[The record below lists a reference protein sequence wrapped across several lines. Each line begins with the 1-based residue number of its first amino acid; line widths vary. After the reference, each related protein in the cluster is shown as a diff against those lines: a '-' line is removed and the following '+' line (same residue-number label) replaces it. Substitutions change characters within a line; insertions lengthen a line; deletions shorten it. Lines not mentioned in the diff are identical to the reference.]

1 MRIVYI
7 ATSTIPSRTANSIH
21 VMKMCQAFAQNGH
34 EVTLIVPDWK
44 EGIESGVEDVYEFY
58 GVERCFS
65 IKYCG
70 TQPGKL
76 NRITYGLKAVK
87 QAKKLSPH
95 ILYSRD
101 VVTSYFATLQYMQ
114 VIFESHAP
122 IKDSGIFSN
131 WIFQRLISMPTLKK
145 IIVITQAL
153 KKYYLDNYPIPPET
167 ILVAPDGADMVPEQ
181 TIPFQFPNQGRKLQ
195 VGYVGHLY
203 KGRGI
208 DIICQLA
215 DICSWADFHI
225 IGGRDTDIHYLQNNT
240 SHLSNLY
247 IHGFKTP
254 RDAERYRLGCDV
266 LIAPYQLRV
275 SVFGK
280 GDTTTENW
288 MSPMKIFEYM
298 AVGKAIVASDLP
310 VLREVLYDEYNAL
323 LCDPED
329 IDTWVIAMTR
339 LLNNTELRF
348 KLGENAKSEFYN
360 KYTWYVRSRNIIIN

>member
-1 MRIVYI
+1 MKIVYI
-7 ATSTIPSRTANSIH
+7 ATSIIPSRIASSIH
-21 VMKMCQAFAQNGH
+21 VMKMCQAYAKNGH
-34 EVTLIVPDWK
+34 EVVLIVPNLK
-44 EGIESGVEDVYEFY
+44 ENKESGIDDVYDFYGIEKCFEIEYVSTLPGVIGRFFFDLLSV
-58 GVERCFS
+58 R
-65 IKYCG
+65 
-70 TQPGKL
+70 
-76 NRITYGLKAVK
+76 
-87 QAKKLSPH
+87 QAKKHSPDIIH
-95 ILYSRD
+95 SRD
-101 VVTSYFATLQYMQ
+101 VVASFFTTIMKLP
-114 VIFESHAP
+114 VLFESHAP
-122 IKDSGIFSN
+122 VKDSGGISDWF
-131 WIFQRLISMPTLKK
+131 FHRLISMPTLKK